1 MSFIIE
7 HWRGRQEH
15 RRAFRLGIRHG
26 LYCVGSC
33 WTLMLLMFAV
43 GVGSVRWMLALGIV
57 MAVEKNLPWGR
68 RLSVPLVMILLIWGV
83 TLVLQ
88 AARAELGLR

>member
-1 MSFIIE
+1 
-7 HWRGRQEH
+7 
-15 RRAFRLGIRHG
+15 
-26 LYCVGSC
+26 
-33 WTLMLLMFAV
+33 MLLMFAV